1 MRQLKTQEKILTRV
15 IKQVSPD
22 PGEKRVPRRFR
33 QGRFAE
39 NEAGPMG
46 PAWSQLCPDP
56 VFGCLHQDT
65 RPLGGSGSCR
75 ELNQRFLQLRARGSC

>member
-1 MRQLKTQEKILTRV
+1 MRQLKTQEKILAWV

-22 PGEKRVPRRFR
+22 PREKRVPRRLR

-46 PAWSQLCPDP
+46 WVWPQLCPDQ
-56 VFGCLHQDT
+56 VLGCLHQDT
-65 RPLGGSGSCR
+65 GSLGGSGSHR

>member
-46 PAWSQLCPDP
+46 PAWSQLWAFAR
-56 VFGCLHQDT
+56 FG
-65 RPLGGSGSCR
+65 
-75 ELNQRFLQLRARGSC
+75 FLS